1 MSQAAHVEG
10 LYIVRYGG
18 PVHIG
23 RKAIVTHVAG
33 EERPQLRSVRTGP
46 IDELGDGGYSRV
58 SACHIS
64 RRRGDIYIIQRCEVI
79 EVKDMRLNVV
89 RPLDQVADYAAVIRY
104 LISDSKGAVKA

>member
-1 MSQAAHVEG
+1 M
-10 LYIVRYGG
+10 RYGG

-46 IDELGDGGYSRV
+46 IDELGDGGYGRV
-58 SACHIS
+58 SVCCIS
-64 RRRGDIYIIQRCEVI
+64 GSRSDINVVQGREVI
-79 EVKDMRLNVV
+79 EMKNMRLNVV

-104 LISDSKGAVKA
+104 LISDSEGAVEA